1 MDLNMCNN
9 TQNSEAEHVQLCTQE
24 GRGASQG
31 VMVVVVVST
40 FLKYSDESH
49 ICLKNPH
56 VLTSKV

>member
-24 GRGASQG
+24 VRGASQG
-31 VMVVVVVST
+31 VMVVVST